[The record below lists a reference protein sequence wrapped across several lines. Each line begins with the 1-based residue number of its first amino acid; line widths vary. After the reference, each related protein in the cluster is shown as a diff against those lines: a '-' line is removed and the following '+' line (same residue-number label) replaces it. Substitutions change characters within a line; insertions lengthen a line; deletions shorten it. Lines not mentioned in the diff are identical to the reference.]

1 MKEQTLLIVEW
12 VNALFGPPV
21 ASLLGS
27 LVSIVGPI
35 APRLGLHAPSG
46 EEVIPTHVVMATFVL
61 LFCFAFFGYL
71 RSRLSVEN
79 PGKLQ
84 QVVEV
89 AVEFLGNQ
97 MEEIVGHDG
106 RRFLALVGTLGI
118 FILFS
123 NLLGLIPGMASPTG
137 NINVPA
143 GCAITVFLY
152 YHYHGMRKQGF
163 LRYLKHFA
171 GPVWWLSPLMIPIE
185 TISHL
190 ARPFSLTVRLFANIF
205 AEDLLIVVFFGL
217 VPFLLPLPFM
227 AFAIFGG
234 LLQAFIF
241 VTLTMVYLGGAVATE
256 EH

>member
-1 MKEQTLLIVEW
+1 MEEHELLIVKWLNELLGP
-12 VNALFGPPV
+12 AIASLFGIHVEP
-21 ASLLGS
+21 G
-27 LVSIVGPI
+27 
-35 APRLGLHAPSG
+35 HD
-46 EEVIPTHVVMATFVL
+46 VIPTHVVMATFVL
-61 LFCFAFFGYL
+61 LFCFAFFGFL
-71 RSRLSVEN
+71 RSRFSVEN

-84 QVVEV
+84 HVLEV

-97 MEEIVGHDG
+97 LEEIIGHEG
-106 RRFLALVGTLGI
+106 RKFLMLVGTIGI

-123 NLLGLIPGMASPTG
+123 NMLGLIPGMASPTS

-152 YHYHGMRKQGF
+152 YNYQGMRKQGVVHYF
-163 LRYLKHFA
+163 KHFA

-185 TISHL
+185 LISHL

-234 LLQAFIF
+234 FLQAFIF
-241 VTLTMVYLGGAVATE
+241 ITLTMVYLAGAVATE